1 MLLGVAFIGG
11 LGNILLGFTS
21 SRIATWM
28 TRDIRNDLFEK
39 VQELSHSE
47 YNEIG
52 VSSLITRISNDVY
65 QLQLFV
71 QMFLR
76 MGLNS
81 PIMIAASA
89 WMIYDTNQALALIV
103 ATSIPFILIV
113 VTYTGIKSGPISRAQ
128 QKPMDVLNRITREN
142 ITGVRVI
149 RAFRKDKHETV
160 RFEEKNS
167 DYTRTSKKL
176 FFMMSRVEPIFF
188 FILNIAVLFTIF
200 VVAND

>member
-1 MLLGVAFIGG
+1 MKLIIKYLKKYKLLFILNLIAIIAFSITELGMPTIMGNMIDEGVGSGNLDIIRNQGLMLLGVAFIGG

-28 TRDIRNDLFEK
+28 TRDIRNDLFKK

-76 MGLNS
+76 MG
-81 PIMIAASA
+81 
-89 WMIYDTNQALALIV
+89 
-103 ATSIPFILIV
+103 
-113 VTYTGIKSGPISRAQ
+113 
-128 QKPMDVLNRITREN
+128 
-142 ITGVRVI
+142 
-149 RAFRKDKHETV
+149 
-160 RFEEKNS
+160 
-167 DYTRTSKKL
+167 
-176 FFMMSRVEPIFF
+176 
-188 FILNIAVLFTIF
+188 
-200 VVAND
+200 